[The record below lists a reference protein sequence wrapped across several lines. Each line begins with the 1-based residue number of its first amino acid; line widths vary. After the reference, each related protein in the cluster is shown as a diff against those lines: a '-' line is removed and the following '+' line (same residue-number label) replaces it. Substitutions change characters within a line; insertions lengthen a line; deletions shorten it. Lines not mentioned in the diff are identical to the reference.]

1 MKKLKVMI
9 ELISW
14 LASLAIIG
22 VGFLAWLLI
31 YLGI

>member
-1 MKKLKVMI
+1 MKKLKFMI

-22 VGFLAWLLI
+22 VGFLVWLLT